1 MEFRKG
7 ELVICNAGREKD
19 RLMCV
24 VASDEKYVYV
34 CDGKER
40 LLNNPKRKNP
50 KHIVKTDIVFMKK
63 YALIKE
69 IVLDPM
75 MQEALSLA
83 ETKYVTKGKTV

>member
-7 ELVICNAGREKD
+7 ELVVCTAGREKD

-24 VASDEKYVYV
+24 VESDEKYVYV

-50 KHIVKTDIVFMKK
+50 KHIIKTNKQLSEDLFLTDR
-63 YALIKE
+63 ALRK
-69 IVLDPM
+69 
-75 MQEALSLA
+75 ALSK
-83 ETKYVTKGKTV
+83 EV

>member
-1 MEFRKG
+1 MEFCKG

-24 VASDEKYVYV
+24 IEFDGKYVYV

-50 KHIVKTDIVFMKK
+50 KHIVKTNKLISEDLFLTDR
-63 YALIKE
+63 ALRK
-69 IVLDPM
+69 
-75 MQEALSLA
+75 ALSK
-83 ETKYVTKGKTV
+83 EG

>member
-7 ELVICNAGREKD
+7 ELVVCTAGREKD

-50 KHIVKTDIVFMKK
+50 TQ
-63 YALIKE
+63 LIKTNKQFSE
-69 IVLDPM
+69 DLLLTDRALRK
-75 MQEALSLA
+75 ALSK
-83 ETKYVTKGKTV
+83 EV

>member
-7 ELVICNAGREKD
+7 ELVVCAAGREKD

-50 KHIVKTDIVFMKK
+50 KHIIKTDKQISEDLVLTDR
-63 YALIKE
+63 ALRK
-69 IVLDPM
+69 
-75 MQEALSLA
+75 ALSK
-83 ETKYVTKGKTV
+83 EV

>member
-7 ELVICNAGREKD
+7 ELVVCTAGREKD
-19 RLMCV
+19 RLLCV

-50 KHIVKTDIVFMKK
+50 KHMVKTDKQLSKDMFLTDR
-63 YALIKE
+63 ALRK
-69 IVLDPM
+69 
-75 MQEALSLA
+75 ALSK
-83 ETKYVTKGKTV
+83 EG

>member
-7 ELVICNAGREKD
+7 ELVVCTKKKKKD

-50 KHIVKTDIVFMKK
+50 KHIIKTNKQFSEDLLLTDR
-63 YALIKE
+63 ALRK
-69 IVLDPM
+69 
-75 MQEALSLA
+75 ALSK
-83 ETKYVTKGKTV
+83 EV

>member
-7 ELVICNAGREKD
+7 ELVVCTAGREKD

-34 CDGKER
+34 CDGKEK

-50 KHIVKTDIVFMKK
+50 KHIIKTDKQISEDLVLTDR
-63 YALIKE
+63 ALRK
-69 IVLDPM
+69 
-75 MQEALSLA
+75 ALSK
-83 ETKYVTKGKTV
+83 EV

>member
-7 ELVICNAGREKD
+7 ELVFCTAGREKD
-19 RLMCV
+19 RLLCV

-50 KHIVKTDIVFMKK
+50 KHIVKTNKLISEDLFLTDR
-63 YALIKE
+63 ALRK
-69 IVLDPM
+69 
-75 MQEALSLA
+75 ALSK
-83 ETKYVTKGKTV
+83 EV

>member
-7 ELVICNAGREKD
+7 ELVVCTAGREKD

-50 KHIVKTDIVFMKK
+50 KHIIKTDKQISQDLFLTDR
-63 YALIKE
+63 ALRK
-69 IVLDPM
+69 
-75 MQEALSLA
+75 ALSK
-83 ETKYVTKGKTV
+83 EV

>member
-1 MEFRKG
+1 MEFCKG

-24 VASDEKYVYV
+24 IESDEKYVYV

-50 KHIVKTDIVFMKK
+50 KHIIKTDKQISEDMFLTDR
-63 YALIKE
+63 ALRK
-69 IVLDPM
+69 
-75 MQEALSLA
+75 ALSK
-83 ETKYVTKGKTV
+83 EG